1 MGARASRRRHEG
13 RRIRKNR
20 RTWRSAIRRFDEMQA
35 ASRRASFALYRFTEI
50 LTTSLGSV
58 AVAQQPDGTTLI
70 GIDPGVGHPSQ
81 SGVEAVRSTH
91 SVAEKVDAMA
101 ARMGFTLASWQRD
114 LAVATLTDQPGLIEA
129 PKGAGKVNTQ
139 RVIDGV
145 RADLAWADEVQ

>member
-13 RRIRKNR
+13 RAIRK
-20 RTWRSAIRRFDEMQA
+20 QL
-35 ASRRASFALYRFTEI
+35 RAHRELGKRFTQVGI
-50 LTTSLGSV
+50 AAGKFARAFTYFVKVLNTTSGSI
-58 AVAQQPDGTTLI
+58 AFAQQPDGTTLI

-145 RADLAWADEVQ
+145 RADLAWVDEVQ